1 MSLKNI
7 KSSAPQQS
15 LIIEK
20 LPGYFLIT
28 CLIVAFYYMIQILAP
43 FLTVL
48 FTAAVLAIT
57 FYPVYRAVLKYLRG
71 WERTA
76 SFLTCLFVILVT
88 VVPVTVF
95 MIMLA
100 GEGVTTYELVQQ
112 KIESGVF
119 DKYLQWEDGG
129 VIYELKKE
137 AEAVVDLGAI
147 DIKQNVINLA
157 QNLSSF
163 LVSQTGSFLK
173 SISNMLFN
181 FLIMLFA
188 LFYFFKDG
196 KKIVEKAGNIS
207 PLPSMHES
215 ELFVKMGSMVKA
227 IVVGVFLTAVLQG
240 VVGGIG
246 FAIAGISSPVFWG
259 TAIAIFS
266 MVPMVGTAFIWVPA
280 ALILLVLGSYGA
292 ALFLFLWGVFVIGSI
307 DNLAR
312 PFLIG
317 GKAHTYPL
325 LTFFV
330 ILGGVWTMGFKG
342 VIVGPLVLMVLM
354 SLLHIY
360 EAEYQK
366 VLKK

>member
-1 MSLKNI
+1 MSLKNN
-7 KSSAPQQS
+7 KSSVPQQS
-15 LIIEK
+15 LIVEK
-20 LPGYFLIT
+20 LPGYFLLA
-28 CLIVAFYYMIQILAP
+28 CLLVAFYYLFKILAP

-57 FYPVYRAVLKYLRG
+57 FYPVYRWAKKFLKG

-88 VVPVTVF
+88 VAPVTFF

-100 GEGVTTYELVQQ
+100 GEGISTYEVIQQ
-112 KIESGVF
+112 KVESGVF

-129 VIYELKKE
+129 VVYEFKKQVE
-137 AEAVVDLGAI
+137 SVVDLGAV
-147 DIKQNVINLA
+147 DVKQNVIRLA
-157 QNLSSF
+157 QDLSTF
-163 LVSQTGSFLK
+163 LVSQTGSFLS

-181 FLIMLFA
+181 FFIMLFA
-188 LFYFFKDG
+188 MFYFFKDG
-196 KKIVEKAGNIS
+196 TKIVDKVGVIS
-207 PLPSMHES
+207 PLPSSHES
-215 ELFVKMGSMVKA
+215 ELFAKMGSMVKA

-246 FAIAGISSPVFWG
+246 FAIAGISSPIFWG
-259 TAIAIFS
+259 TAIALFS
-266 MVPMVGTAFIWVPA
+266 MVPLVGTAFVWVPA
-280 ALILLVLGSYGA
+280 SIILVVLGSYGS
-292 ALFLFLWGVFVIGSI
+292 ALFLFIWGVFVIGSV
-307 DNLAR
+307 DNIAR

-317 GKAHTYPL
+317 GKAHVYPL

-342 VIVGPLVLMVLM
+342 VIVGPLVLMALM